1 MQNGR
6 RTWPNVA
13 NTMQDAKWPCQNVA
27 NTRKITGSSSK
38 LLQIQGKWYRE
49 RTPKKDP
56 KSEAKKKPKTIL
68 HRSELWYKFWPIVY
82 TLCFLHAF
90 TLIESGLAWRADQD
104 LPLQDV
110 RSMELLKLIWSE
122 KDGDRRIRD
131 NQRKGV
137 RDTERDRGLEREL
150 GARRSKWSR
159 ESRGTR
165 WG

>member
-1 MQNGR
+1 M
-6 RTWPNVA
+6 
-13 NTMQDAKWPCQNVA
+13 
-27 NTRKITGSSSK
+27 
-38 LLQIQGKWYRE
+38 
-49 RTPKKDP
+49 
-56 KSEAKKKPKTIL
+56 
-68 HRSELWYKFWPIVY
+68 
-82 TLCFLHAF
+82 F

-122 KDGDRRIRD
+122 KDGDGRLRD

-137 RDTERDRGLEREL
+137 RDTERDRGLERDL

-165 WG
+165 